1 MKRGMGL
8 DGFVWFEGRVEDRSD
23 PLAIGRVRVRCLSFD
38 SDHEEEMPTATL
50 PWAYPMLPLNSAQGS
65 VRAPKE
71 GTWVFGFFRD
81 GEDAQD
87 RVVVGT
93 INTGYNEWTEDE
105 NDLAPMG
112 EKQPLAVLPKSLIPP
127 GVEPSQFYDAYSKD
141 IAAGAVSIAGNQGV
155 LRYGDAAALGISTSA
170 VSSVSVNSLKEIRD
184 KVSGVESDVLASV
197 GSASALIGKTDEQ
210 LEQFAS
216 GAISIDG
223 IGSATDLIDDMSK
236 QDFSLLNLD
245 LPDLSIGASLD
256 FANPDAIAGLIPDG
270 ILNANL
276 LKDVDLGNA
285 LESISNIDI
294 GKLTEGI
301 DVSKLGDLAAAGI
314 TEIGNIAGNI
324 PGVVQDGVEKVGDL
338 VDGGLDQIKNIDTD
352 KLLASG
358 LDMAGDAA
366 MNALLSNPAVAA
378 AMAGALQALQML
390 QMLQDMQKQA
400 AALRKFLKFL

>member
-1 MKRGMGL
+1 MKRGLGL
-8 DGFVWFEGRVEDRSD
+8 DGFVWFEGRIEDRSD
-23 PLAIGRVRVRCLSFD
+23 PLAIGRVRIRCLGFD
-38 SDHEEEMPTATL
+38 SDHEEEMPTKTL
-50 PWAYPMLPLNSAQGS
+50 PWAYPMLPLNSAQGA

-105 NDLAPMG
+105 NDLAPTG

-127 GVEPSQFYDAYSKD
+127 GVDPKQFFDAYSKE
-141 IAAGAVSIAGNQGV
+141 IAAGAVSVAGNQGV
-155 LRYGDAAALGISTSA
+155 LRYGNAAALGISTA
-170 VSSVSVNSLKEIRD
+170 ALSSVSVNSLKDIRD
-184 KVSGVESDVLASV
+184 KVSGVGTDVLASV
-197 GSASALIGKTDEQ
+197 GSASALIGKTDEE
-210 LEQFAS
+210 LRQFAS
-216 GAISIDG
+216 GAINIDG
-223 IGSATDLIDDMSK
+223 IGSATDLIDNMSK
-236 QDFSLLNLD
+236 QDFGSLNLD
-245 LPDLSIGASLD
+245 LPDLSIGAALD

-270 ILNANL
+270 ILNADL
-276 LKDVDLGNA
+276 LNDVDLGNA
-285 LESISNIDI
+285 LESISNLDI
-294 GKLTEGI
+294 GKLAEGL
-301 DVSKLGDLAAAGI
+301 DVSKLGDLASSGI

-324 PGVVQDGVEKVGDL
+324 PGVVQDQLGKVGDL

-358 LDMAGDAA
+358 LDMAQAAA

-378 AMAGALQALQML
+378 AMAGALKALQML